1 MSHDILRRWKAGDG
15 WWVQEEMV
23 CVVCWQTDKGVVAMY
38 GKTYCQRVHLRCPL
52 VIMCDCQRAIINVCV
67 GGPRR
72 ALSVGYTHGAHFRNS
87 LHF

>member
-1 MSHDILRRWKAGDG
+1 MTSCEGGKPGMDGGCTKRW
-15 WWVQEEMV
+15 
-23 CVVCWQTDKGVVAMY
+23 CVLDVSQQTRVVDMY